1 MLKNCLIVV
10 VVITLAGCASLQSTS
25 PQLSV
30 AFKIGE
36 STPSEE
42 LTERTVLDSEQKV
55 YLHNKAV
62 LTNAHI
68 ASAKVTK
75 SVVDRPE
82 ILIVFTKEGRAT
94 FAKVTRENINKP
106 LAIIVDNE
114 LICAPIIRTEIT
126 GGKASI
132 TGSFT
137 EEEANRIA
145 KGIMGK

>member
-1 MLKNCLIVV
+1 MVV
-10 VVITLAGCASLQSTS
+10 IVITLTGCANLQSTS
-25 PQLSV
+25 TQLSV

-36 STPSEE
+36 SIPSKE
-42 LTERTVLDSEQKV
+42 LTERTVLGSEQKV
-55 YLHNKAV
+55 YLHNEAV

-75 SVVDRPE
+75 SVVADRPG

-106 LAIIVDNE
+106 LAIIVGNE
-114 LICAPIIRTEIT
+114 LICAPIIRSEIT
-126 GGKASI
+126 GGEASI

-145 KGIMGK
+145 KKIMGK